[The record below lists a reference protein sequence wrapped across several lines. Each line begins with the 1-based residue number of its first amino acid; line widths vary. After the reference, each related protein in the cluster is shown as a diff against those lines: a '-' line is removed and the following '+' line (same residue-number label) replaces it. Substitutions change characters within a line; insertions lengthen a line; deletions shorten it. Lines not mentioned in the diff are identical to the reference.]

1 MGLNYYKEYAYDYG
15 PTADTAVATILMIY
29 FGFFLIWGIYAL
41 VCYIIKGVGLYTI
54 AKRQGE
60 AYPWLAFVPYARTY
74 LHGELSGEIVLK
86 KKSIRNPGIWLI
98 AIPFIEGIA
107 VFVLYIVLFGMIGFS
122 AYATAGYGSAGMGV
136 GMIGMIVFIGVVFA
150 LILIVFSAAL
160 QVLRV
165 LVNHQILEK
174 FTTKNMSIAHAIL
187 MGVIPLYE
195 PICLMIMSRKPYNPG
210 MEPMSERP
218 FMQMPP
224 QGGDPIPPMSPQEGN
239 VMPPQNVNPAA
250 VPECTTPRGLWNP
263 EANASQEPKNDEPKQ
278 TEDE

>member
-74 LHGELSGEIVLK
+74 LQGELSGEIVLK

-210 MEPMSERP
+210 MEPITERP

-224 QGGDPIPPMSPQEGN
+224 QENVIVPPVQEAPHEN
-239 VMPPQNVNPAA
+239 
-250 VPECTTPRGLWNP
+250 E
-263 EANASQEPKNDEPKQ
+263 EPKQ